1 MISVERITELA
12 NSFGRRIGRVPMAV
26 GGIVLVAVV
35 AILLF
40 LAQDNWNFLRGPI
53 AGFASA
59 RTGRAV
65 RLDGDLRAHLLSWT
79 PQIDIGGLKIGKP
92 SWAGSGDVADVQF
105 ARLQLRL
112 LPLFIGRLEL
122 PLVELRA
129 MRLDLLRDTAGR
141 ESWAL
146 DAKSTG
152 RPFKLPPINRFLIT
166 DGRVRLVDQTRKF
179 VLSGQVQ
186 ANERPTSADGRG
198 FSLTGDG
205 TLNSETFQLQATGG
219 PLIAIKRD
227 QPYPFRLDVQAG
239 ASHALV
245 AGQIVRPF
253 DLGALTGALT
263 ISGPDLARLY
273 DLTAIILPNTPPY
286 KLSAQFERRGDRFSL
301 TRITGTVGAS
311 DLSGEMSV
319 DKVNG
324 RRKMTADLV
333 SEHLNFPDLLALFGG
348 PPTRKTPSPAPA
360 KRAQITL
367 PMSSKPAAASPS
379 ADHRL
384 LPDAPLIRD
393 RLGAMDADVRF
404 RANSIRGG
412 AFTARRGSLTLTLK
426 DSVLTIDPL
435 DVEFAQGRLSGRIGI
450 DARTASVRTDADLT
464 LANVGLQGFLRST
477 GPQPSVEGL
486 MQARARLSGV
496 GDSVHKA
503 ASTANGQVVFVV
515 PHGRIR
521 QSFAELLGVNVG
533 RGLFLL
539 LSKDP
544 RQTDM
549 RCAVAQFDVQGGVM
563 NARQI
568 VIDTGVV
575 TSTGSGSIDLGAERL
590 NLDLKGQTKH
600 PELLRIW
607 TPIQI
612 RGTFNK
618 PSMGLD
624 AGSVAA
630 QGGLAV
636 SIGALLGPLTAILPF
651 VSPGLAKDADC
662 AGLMVDA
669 KQAGAPVKGFKASTL
684 GHLGPSSG
692 PQTQP
697 RTALQHSHSTK

>member
-1 MISVERITELA
+1 MDSIEQIAALA
-12 NSFGRRIGRVPMAV
+12 KLLGRRVGRAQTIFGGLALV
-26 GGIVLVAVV
+26 GLGAT
-35 AILLF
+35 LLF
-40 LAQDNWNFLRGPI
+40 LARENWNFLRGPI
-53 AGFASA
+53 AGVASA

-65 RLDGDLRAHLLSWT
+65 RLDGDLTAHLLSWT
-79 PQIDIGGLKIGKP
+79 PEFRIGGLKIGKP
-92 SWAGSGDVADVQF
+92 NWAGPGDVADVQS

-112 LPLFIGRLEL
+112 LPLLVGQVEL
-122 PLVELRA
+122 PLVELKG
-129 MRLDLLRDTAGR
+129 MRLDLLRDKTGR

-146 DAKSTG
+146 DAKSAG
-152 RPFKLPPINRFLIT
+152 QPFKLPLISRFLIT
-166 DGRVRLVDQTRKF
+166 DGRVRLVDQTRKI
-179 VLSGQVQ
+179 VLNGQVQ
-186 ANERPTSADGRG
+186 ANERPISADGRG

-205 TLNSETFQLQATGG
+205 TLNSEKFQLTATGG
-219 PLIAIKRD
+219 PLIGIKRD
-227 QPYPFRLDVQAG
+227 RPYPFRLDVQAG
-239 ASHALV
+239 ATHAL
-245 AGQIVRPF
+245 ASGQILRPF
-253 DLGALTGALT
+253 DMGGLTGALT
-263 ISGPDLARLY
+263 INGPDLARLY
-273 DLTAIILPNTPPY
+273 DLTAITLPNTPPY
-286 KLSAQFERRGDRFSL
+286 TLSAQFERHGARYGF
-301 TRITGTVGAS
+301 THIAGKVGAS
-311 DLSGEMSV
+311 DLGGDMTI
-319 DKVNG
+319 DKVQG
-324 RRKMTADLV
+324 RRRMTADLV
-333 SEHLNFPDLLALFGG
+333 SEHLNFPDLLALLGG
-348 PPTRKTPSPAPA
+348 PPARTAPSPAPA
-360 KRAQITL
+360 KRAQISL
-367 PMSSKPAAASPS
+367 PMSRKPAAAARS

-412 AFTARRGSLTLTLK
+412 AFTARRGSLTLKLQN
-426 DSVLTIDPL
+426 SVMTIDPL
-435 DVEFAQGRLSGRIGI
+435 DVEFAQGRLSGHIGI
-450 DARTASVRTDADLT
+450 DARTASVRTDADVT
-464 LANVGLQGFLRST
+464 LANIGLQGFLRST
-477 GPQPSVEGL
+477 GPQPPVEGL
-486 MQARARLSGV
+486 MQARARLTGV

-549 RCAVAQFDVQGGVM
+549 RCAVAQFDVKGGVM
-563 NARQI
+563 TARQV

-618 PSMGLD
+618 PTVGLD

-630 QGGLAV
+630 QGGLALGV
-636 SIGALLGPLTAILPF
+636 AALLGPLTAILPF

-669 KQAGAPVKGFKASTL
+669 KHAGAPVKGIKASAL
-684 GHLGPSSG
+684 GHLSPSSG
-692 PQTQP
+692 PRTQP
-697 RTALQHSHSTK
+697 RTAPQHGHSTK